1 MSNTRATLIDI
12 YEHKATG
19 RYGLS
24 DVNQLQHALQSAT
37 LAEKAG
43 KPAAFVVAALLHD
56 VGHMI
61 HDLGEDPAS
70 AGVDDSHE
78 ERAAGWLRQSFTAEV
93 TEPIRLHVPAKRYLC
108 AKEPSYMQVLS
119 EDSVRSL
126 ALQGGPMAAAEVVE
140 FERNTHFQD
149 AVDLRRIDDLAKDPL
164 AMTPPFVHFLPLI
177 DAVLI
182 AQSDREPPI
191 RNADGLDNR

>member
-1 MSNTRATLIDI
+1 MTSTRETLIDI
-12 YEHKATG
+12 YESKATG

-24 DVNQLQHALQSAT
+24 DVNQLQHALQSAA

-43 KPAAFVVAALLHD
+43 KPATFVVAALLHD

-61 HDLGEDPAS
+61 HDLGEDPAR

-78 ERAAGWLRQSFTAEV
+78 ERAAFWLRQSFGAEV

-108 AKEPSYMQVLS
+108 AAEPGYINVLS

-126 ALQGGPMAAAEVVE
+126 ALQGGPMSAAEVAE
-140 FERNTHFQD
+140 FERSPHFRA
-149 AVDLRRIDDLAKDPL
+149 AVELRRIDDLAKDPS
-164 AMTPPFVHFLPLI
+164 AETPPFAHFLPLI
-177 DAVLI
+177 DAVMI
-182 AQSDREPPI
+182 HAGHR
-191 RNADGLDNR
+191 